1 MKRVA
6 LTIFLVLFAASIIGR
21 SVERTAVWASQHAH
35 DFARSTPDRAGARM
49 AEARK
54 HTPWQVQTKSIED
67 GSLIASFERS
77 ADLPFLE
84 NALHHLLPA
93 FLEDSNNRALSS
105 RAPPS
110 FI

>member
-1 MKRVA
+1 
-6 LTIFLVLFAASIIGR
+6 
-21 SVERTAVWASQHAH
+21 
-35 DFARSTPDRAGARM
+35 M

-67 GSLIASFERS
+67 GSLIASFEKS
-77 ADLPFLE
+77 ADPPFLE

-93 FLEDSNNRALSS
+93 FLEDSNNRAFSS